1 MKNFFLIFF
10 LFIFSIQADQY
21 FSDIF
26 LDSETFSI
34 SIFIEDTKTFNA
46 IADLESEFSYID
58 DNTLPLSSLTSASKI
73 NDKLTFQ
80 IDNKESNGIE
90 VKDNASINKNTLK
103 INDFSFIIY
112 PSSFSKLKS
121 ISFGYKYRKNH
132 NLIYLMKKANL
143 IKKAQFTIEINNNSK
158 GKIYYGEL
166 SNDILNPYK
175 YTLNIPV
182 KSSNKNWD
190 FELGF
195 LFIGEISYKYE
206 NTYYYNQNKASFSGN
221 SKGILAPEM
230 AFYFIVDNVFNETIN
245 KNVCRKTIS
254 ENNEIECVCDKLK
267 EENLK
272 QITFVIKDKSIVF
285 NTKEYFDIIGNRCVF
300 QIKFNNVK
308 RDEWK
313 FGISFL
319 SKFLSTFDYEKG
331 VIILRTKEKNF
342 EEVDVNTLFPL
353 KKMIIWTLVI
363 VIILL
368 IPFMYKII
376 KESIKKHR
384 ERRINA
390 FIKESYTQ
398 LQPVN

>member
-1 MKNFFLIFF
+1 MKNFFLIIF
-10 LFIFSIQADQY
+10 LFIFSIEVDQY

-26 LDSETFSI
+26 LDTEKFSI
-34 SIFIEDTKTFNA
+34 IIYIEDTKTYNA

-58 DNTLPLSSLTSASKI
+58 DNTLPLTSLTSANKI
-73 NDKLTFQ
+73 NEKLTFQ
-80 IDNKESNGIE
+80 IDNIESKGIE
-90 VKDNASINKNTLK
+90 VKDNASLNKNTLK

-112 PSSFSKLKS
+112 PSSISKLKS

-132 NLIYLMKKANL
+132 NLIYLMKKSKL
-143 IKKAQFTIEINNNSK
+143 INKAQFTIEINNNSK
-158 GKIYYGEL
+158 GKIYYGEIP
-166 SNDILNPYK
+166 NDILNPYK

-182 KSSNKNWD
+182 KSNNKNWD

-230 AFYFIVDNVFNETIN
+230 AFDFIIDNVFNDSIK
-245 KNVCRKTIS
+245 KNICRKTIS
-254 ENNEIECVCDKLK
+254 ENNEIECMCDKLK

-272 QITFVIKDKSIVF
+272 HITFIINDRSIIF

-300 QIKFNNVK
+300 QIKYNNFK

-331 VIILRTKEKNF
+331 QIILRTKEKNF

-368 IPFMYKII
+368 IPFMYKIT

-390 FIKESYTQ
+390 FIKENYTQ
-398 LQPVN
+398 LEPVT

>member
-1 MKNFFLIFF
+1 MKNFFLIIF
-10 LFIFSIQADQY
+10 LFIFSIEVDQY

-26 LDSETFSI
+26 LDTEKFSI
-34 SIFIEDTKTFNA
+34 IIYIEDTKTYNA

-58 DNTLPLSSLTSASKI
+58 DNTLPLTSLTSANKI
-73 NDKLTFQ
+73 NEKLTFQ
-80 IDNKESNGIE
+80 IDNIESKGIE
-90 VKDNASINKNTLK
+90 VKDNASLNKNTLK

-112 PSSFSKLKS
+112 PSSISKLKS

-132 NLIYLMKKANL
+132 NLIYLMKKSKL
-143 IKKAQFTIEINNNSK
+143 INKAQFTIEINNNSK
-158 GKIYYGEL
+158 GKIYYGEIP
-166 SNDILNPYK
+166 NDILNPYK
-175 YTLNIPV
+175 YALNIPV
-182 KSSNKNWD
+182 KSNNKNWD

-230 AFYFIVDNVFNETIN
+230 AFDFIIDNVFNDSIK
-245 KNVCRKTIS
+245 KNICRKTIS
-254 ENNEIECVCDKLK
+254 ENNEIECMCDKLK

-272 QITFVIKDKSIVF
+272 HITFIINDRSIIF

-300 QIKFNNVK
+300 QIKYNNFK

-331 VIILRTKEKNF
+331 EIILRTKEKNF

-368 IPFMYKII
+368 IPFMYKIT

-390 FIKESYTQ
+390 FIKENYTQ
-398 LQPVN
+398 LEPVT

>member
-1 MKNFFLIFF
+1 MKNFFLIIF
-10 LFIFSIQADQY
+10 LFIFSIEVDQY

-26 LDSETFSI
+26 LDTEKFSI
-34 SIFIEDTKTFNA
+34 IIYIEDTKTYNA

-58 DNTLPLSSLTSASKI
+58 DNTLPLTSLTSANKI
-73 NDKLTFQ
+73 NEKLTFQ
-80 IDNKESNGIE
+80 IDNIESKGIE
-90 VKDNASINKNTLK
+90 VKDNASLNKNTLK

-132 NLIYLMKKANL
+132 NLIYLLKKSNL

-158 GKIYYGEL
+158 GKIYYGEIP
-166 SNDILNPYK
+166 NDILNPYK

-182 KSSNKNWD
+182 KSNNKNWD

-230 AFYFIVDNVFNETIN
+230 AFDFIIDNVFNDSIK
-245 KNVCRKTIS
+245 KNICRKTIS
-254 ENNEIECVCDKLK
+254 ENNEIECMCDKLK

-272 QITFVIKDKSIVF
+272 HITFIINDRSIIF

-300 QIKFNNVK
+300 QIKFNNLK

-331 VIILRTKEKNF
+331 EIILRTKEKNF

>member
-1 MKNFFLIFF
+1 MKNFILIFF
-10 LFIFSIQADQY
+10 LFILSEEIEQY

-34 SIFIEDTKTFNA
+34 SIYIEDTKTYNA

-58 DNTLPLSSLTSASKI
+58 DNTLPLTSLTSASKL
-73 NDKLTFQ
+73 NEKLTFK
-80 IDNKESNGIE
+80 IDNKESTGIE
-90 VKDNASINKNTLK
+90 VKDNASLNKNTLK

-112 PSSFSKLKS
+112 PSSISKLKS

-132 NLIYLMKKANL
+132 NLIYLMKKSKL
-143 IKKAQFTIEINNNSK
+143 INKAQFTIEINNNSK
-158 GKIYYGEL
+158 GKIYYGEIP
-166 SNDILNPYK
+166 NDILNPYK

-182 KSSNKNWD
+182 KSNNKNWD

-230 AFYFIVDNVFNETIN
+230 AFDFIIDNVFNDSIK
-245 KNVCRKTIS
+245 KNICRKTIS
-254 ENNEIECVCDKLK
+254 ENNEIECMCDKLK

-272 QITFVIKDKSIVF
+272 HITFIINDRSIIF

-300 QIKFNNVK
+300 QIKYNNFK

-331 VIILRTKEKNF
+331 QIILRTKEKNF

-368 IPFMYKII
+368 IPFMYKIT

-390 FIKESYTQ
+390 FIKENYTQ
-398 LQPVN
+398 LEPVT

>member
-1 MKNFFLIFF
+1 MKNFFLIIF
-10 LFIFSIQADQY
+10 LFIFSIEVEQY

-26 LDSETFSI
+26 LDTEKFSI
-34 SIFIEDTKTFNA
+34 IIYIEDTKTYNA

-58 DNTLPLSSLTSASKI
+58 DNTLPLTSLTSANKI
-73 NDKLTFQ
+73 NEKLTFQ
-80 IDNKESNGIE
+80 IDNIESKGIE
-90 VKDNASINKNTLK
+90 VKDNASLNKNTLK

-112 PSSFSKLKS
+112 PSSISKLKS

-132 NLIYLMKKANL
+132 NLIYLMKKSKL
-143 IKKAQFTIEINNNSK
+143 INKAQFTIEINNNSK
-158 GKIYYGEL
+158 GKIYYGEIP
-166 SNDILNPYK
+166 NDILNPYK

-182 KSSNKNWD
+182 KSNNKNWD

-230 AFYFIVDNVFNETIN
+230 AFDFIIDNVFNDSIK
-245 KNVCRKTIS
+245 KNICRKTIS
-254 ENNEIECVCDKLK
+254 ENNEIECMCDKLK

-272 QITFVIKDKSIVF
+272 HITFIINDRSIIF

-300 QIKFNNVK
+300 QIKYNNFK

-331 VIILRTKEKNF
+331 EIILRTKEKNF

-368 IPFMYKII
+368 IPFMYKIT

-390 FIKESYTQ
+390 FIKENYTQ
-398 LQPVN
+398 LEPVT

>member
-1 MKNFFLIFF
+1 MKNFFLIIF
-10 LFIFSIQADQY
+10 LFIFSIEVDQY

-26 LDSETFSI
+26 LDTEKFSI
-34 SIFIEDTKTFNA
+34 IIYIEDTKTYNA

-58 DNTLPLSSLTSASKI
+58 DNTLPLTSLTSANKI
-73 NDKLTFQ
+73 NEKLTFQ
-80 IDNKESNGIE
+80 IDNIESKGIE
-90 VKDNASINKNTLK
+90 VKDNASLNKNTLK
-103 INDFSFIIY
+103 INDFSFI
-112 PSSFSKLKS
+112 S

-132 NLIYLMKKANL
+132 NLIYLMKKSKL
-143 IKKAQFTIEINNNSK
+143 INKAQFTIEINNNSK
-158 GKIYYGEL
+158 GKIYYGEIP
-166 SNDILNPYK
+166 NDILNPYK

-182 KSSNKNWD
+182 KSNNKNWD

-230 AFYFIVDNVFNETIN
+230 AFDFIIDNVFNDSIK
-245 KNVCRKTIS
+245 KNICRKTIS
-254 ENNEIECVCDKLK
+254 ENNEIECMCDKLK

-272 QITFVIKDKSIVF
+272 HITFIINDRSIIF

-300 QIKFNNVK
+300 QIKYNNFK

-331 VIILRTKEKNF
+331 EIILRTKEKNF

-368 IPFMYKII
+368 IPFMYKIT

-390 FIKESYTQ
+390 FIKENYTQ
-398 LQPVN
+398 LEPVT

>member
-1 MKNFFLIFF
+1 MKNFFLIIF
-10 LFIFSIQADQY
+10 LFIFSIEVDQY

-26 LDSETFSI
+26 LDTEKFSI
-34 SIFIEDTKTFNA
+34 IIYIEDTKTYNA

-58 DNTLPLSSLTSASKI
+58 DNTLPLTSLTSANKI
-73 NDKLTFQ
+73 NEKLTFQ
-80 IDNKESNGIE
+80 IDNIESKGIE
-90 VKDNASINKNTLK
+90 VKDNASLNKNTLK

-112 PSSFSKLKS
+112 PSSISKLKS

-132 NLIYLMKKANL
+132 NLIYLMKKSKL
-143 IKKAQFTIEINNNSK
+143 INKAQFTIEINNNSK
-158 GKIYYGEL
+158 GKIYYGEIP
-166 SNDILNPYK
+166 NDILNPYK

-182 KSSNKNWD
+182 KSNNKNWD
-190 FELGF
+190 FELQF

-230 AFYFIVDNVFNETIN
+230 AFDFIIDNVFNDSIK
-245 KNVCRKTIS
+245 KNICRKTIS
-254 ENNEIECVCDKLK
+254 ENNEIECMCDKLK

-272 QITFVIKDKSIVF
+272 HITFIINDRSIIF

-300 QIKFNNVK
+300 QIKYNNFK

-331 VIILRTKEKNF
+331 EIILRTKEKNF

-368 IPFMYKII
+368 IPFMYKIT

-390 FIKESYTQ
+390 FIKENYTQ
-398 LQPVN
+398 LEPVT

>member
-1 MKNFFLIFF
+1 MKNFILIFF
-10 LFIFSIQADQY
+10 LFILSEEIEQY

-34 SIFIEDTKTFNA
+34 SIYIEDTKTFNA

-58 DNTLPLSSLTSASKI
+58 DNTLPLTSLTSASKL
-73 NDKLTFQ
+73 NEKLTFK
-80 IDNKESNGIE
+80 IDNKESTGIE
-90 VKDNASINKNTLK
+90 VKDNANINKNSLK

-132 NLIYLMKKANL
+132 NLIYLLKKSNL

-182 KSSNKNWD
+182 KSNNKNWD
-190 FELGF
+190 FELQF

-206 NTYYYNQNKASFSGN
+206 NTYYYNQNKASFSTN
-221 SKGILAPEM
+221 TKGILAPEM
-230 AFYFIVDNVFNETIN
+230 AFDFIVENIFNETFS
-245 KNVCRKTIS
+245 KNICRKTIS
-254 ENNEIECVCDKLK
+254 VDNEIECMCDKLK
-267 EENLK
+267 DENLK
-272 QITFVIKDKSIVF
+272 KITFVIQENSIDF
-285 NTKEYFDIIGNRCVF
+285 NTKQYFDILGNRCIF
-300 QIKFNNVK
+300 QIRFNNIK

-319 SKFLSTFDYEKG
+319 SKFLATFNYGKSQ
-331 VIILRTKEKNF
+331 IILRTKDKNF
-342 EEVDVNTLFPL
+342 ESVDVNTLFPL

>member
-1 MKNFFLIFF
+1 MKNFFLIIF
-10 LFIFSIQADQY
+10 LFIFSIEVDQY

-26 LDSETFSI
+26 LDTEKFSI
-34 SIFIEDTKTFNA
+34 IIYIEDTKTYNA

-58 DNTLPLSSLTSASKI
+58 DNTLPLTSLTSANKI
-73 NDKLTFQ
+73 NEKLTFQ
-80 IDNKESNGIE
+80 IDNIESKGIE
-90 VKDNASINKNTLK
+90 VKDNASLNKNTLK

-112 PSSFSKLKS
+112 PSSISKLKS

-132 NLIYLMKKANL
+132 NLIYLMKKSKL
-143 IKKAQFTIEINNNSK
+143 INKAQFTIEINNNSK
-158 GKIYYGEL
+158 GKIYYGEIP
-166 SNDILNPYK
+166 NDILNPYK

-182 KSSNKNWD
+182 KSNNKNWD

-230 AFYFIVDNVFNETIN
+230 AFDFIIDNVFNDSIK
-245 KNVCRKTIS
+245 KNICRKTIS
-254 ENNEIECVCDKLK
+254 ENNEIECMCDKLK

-272 QITFVIKDKSIVF
+272 HITFIINDRSIIF

-300 QIKFNNVK
+300 QIKYNNFK

-331 VIILRTKEKNF
+331 EIILRTKEKNF

-390 FIKESYTQ
+390 FIKENYTQ
-398 LQPVN
+398 LEPVT

>member
-1 MKNFFLIFF
+1 MKNFFLIIF
-10 LFIFSIQADQY
+10 LFIFSIEVDQY

-26 LDSETFSI
+26 LDTEKFSI
-34 SIFIEDTKTFNA
+34 IIYIEDTKTYNA

-58 DNTLPLSSLTSASKI
+58 DNTLPLTSLTSANKI
-73 NDKLTFQ
+73 NEKLTFQ
-80 IDNKESNGIE
+80 IDNIESKGIE
-90 VKDNASINKNTLK
+90 VKDNASLNKNTLK

-112 PSSFSKLKS
+112 PSSISKLKS

-132 NLIYLMKKANL
+132 NLIYLMKKSKL
-143 IKKAQFTIEINNNSK
+143 INKAQFTIEINNNSK
-158 GKIYYGEL
+158 GKIYYGEIP
-166 SNDILNPYK
+166 NDILNPYK

-182 KSSNKNWD
+182 KSNNKNWD

-230 AFYFIVDNVFNETIN
+230 AFDFIIDNVFNDSIK
-245 KNVCRKTIS
+245 KNICRKTIS
-254 ENNEIECVCDKLK
+254 ENNEIECMCDKLK

-272 QITFVIKDKSIVF
+272 HITFIINDRSIIF

-300 QIKFNNVK
+300 QIKYNNFK

-331 VIILRTKEKNF
+331 EIILRTKEKNF

-368 IPFMYKII
+368 IPFMYKIT

-390 FIKESYTQ
+390 FIKENYTQ
-398 LQPVN
+398 LEPIK

>member
-1 MKNFFLIFF
+1 MKNFFLIIF
-10 LFIFSIQADQY
+10 LFIFSIEVDQY

-26 LDSETFSI
+26 LDTEKFSI
-34 SIFIEDTKTFNA
+34 IIYIEDTKTYNA

-58 DNTLPLSSLTSASKI
+58 DNTLPLTSLPSANKI
-73 NDKLTFQ
+73 NEKLTFQ
-80 IDNKESNGIE
+80 IDNIESKGIE
-90 VKDNASINKNTLK
+90 VKDNASLNKNTLK

-112 PSSFSKLKS
+112 PSSISKLKS

-132 NLIYLMKKANL
+132 NLIYLMKKSKL
-143 IKKAQFTIEINNNSK
+143 INKAQFTIEINNNSK
-158 GKIYYGEL
+158 GKIYYGEIP
-166 SNDILNPYK
+166 NDILNPYK

-182 KSSNKNWD
+182 KSNNKNWD

-230 AFYFIVDNVFNETIN
+230 AFDFIIDNVFNDSIK
-245 KNVCRKTIS
+245 KNICRKTIS
-254 ENNEIECVCDKLK
+254 ENNEIECMCDKLK

-272 QITFVIKDKSIVF
+272 HITFIINDRSIIF

-300 QIKFNNVK
+300 QIKYNNFK

-331 VIILRTKEKNF
+331 EIILRTKEKNF

-368 IPFMYKII
+368 IPFMYKIT

-390 FIKESYTQ
+390 FIKENYTQ
-398 LQPVN
+398 LEPVT

>member
-1 MKNFFLIFF
+1 MKNFFLIIF
-10 LFIFSIQADQY
+10 LFIFSIEVDQY

-26 LDSETFSI
+26 LDTEKFSI
-34 SIFIEDTKTFNA
+34 IIYIEDTKTYNA

-58 DNTLPLSSLTSASKI
+58 DNTLPLTSLTSANKI
-73 NDKLTFQ
+73 NEKLTFQ
-80 IDNKESNGIE
+80 IDNIESKGIE
-90 VKDNASINKNTLK
+90 VKDNASLNKNTLK

-112 PSSFSKLKS
+112 PSSISKLKS

-132 NLIYLMKKANL
+132 NLIYLMKKSKL
-143 IKKAQFTIEINNNSK
+143 INKAQFTIEINNNSK
-158 GKIYYGEL
+158 GKIYYGEIP
-166 SNDILNPYK
+166 NDILNPYK

-182 KSSNKNWD
+182 KSNNKNWD

-230 AFYFIVDNVFNETIN
+230 AFDFIIDNVFNDSIK
-245 KNVCRKTIS
+245 KNICRKTIS

-300 QIKFNNVK
+300 QIKYNNFK

-331 VIILRTKEKNF
+331 EIILRTKEKNF

-368 IPFMYKII
+368 IPFMYKIT

-390 FIKESYTQ
+390 FIKENYTQ
-398 LQPVN
+398 LD